1 MLNFFKKGAKIKDL
15 GFQISDFR
23 FTFGELRFAPVQIAL
38 PKYIG
43 SGPARLTY
51 ALFLLKLSFIGQA
64 GCRLQENGVK

>member
-1 MLNFFKKGAKIKDL
+1 MLSFFKKGAKIKDL

-23 FTFGELRFAPVQIAL
+23 FQIAV
-38 PKYIG
+38 PKDIG

-64 GCRLQENGVK
+64 GPPD